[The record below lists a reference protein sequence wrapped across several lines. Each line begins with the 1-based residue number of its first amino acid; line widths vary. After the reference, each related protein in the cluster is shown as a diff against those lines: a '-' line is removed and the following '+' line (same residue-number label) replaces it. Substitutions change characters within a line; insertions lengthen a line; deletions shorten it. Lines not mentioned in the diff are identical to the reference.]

1 MNRPHPFGRRIPF
14 CTGRFFAFLTML
26 ALLTA
31 LTACSALPEPL
42 GEAHIAACYAAYDR
56 LRAFPA
62 FESLIC
68 ETQGSTCTL
77 YGPGDASTPILPRQ
91 SLPAPES
98 LRILFADD
106 GLCAIYREGDAFF
119 FAFSGD
125 IAGRTTGLLLAYPPL
140 PDEMRV
146 RGFSAKCTLLRPG
159 QDGQPSCWKYT
170 TH

>member
-68 ETQGSTCTL
+68 ETQGSTYTL
-77 YGPGDASTPILPRQ
+77 YGPRRRFHADS
-91 SLPAPES
+91 PAPVPS
-98 LRILFADD
+98 
-106 GLCAIYREGDAFF
+106 
-119 FAFSGD
+119 
-125 IAGRTTGLLLAYPPL
+125 
-140 PDEMRV
+140 
-146 RGFSAKCTLLRPG
+146 RPG
-159 QDGQPSCWKYT
+159 KPAHPVCR
-170 TH
+170 